1 MPNRLAVNIVGRKLD
16 RVVQL
21 FLAGDSRDDRR
32 HPAQVLNTPAEPTE
46 QELDFPTDRE
56 LFAITHGR

>member
-1 MPNRLAVNIVGRKLD
+1 MLNSNPPSIVGRKLD

-32 HPAQVLNTPAEPTE
+32 RPDRVLKTPAVPTE
-46 QELDFPTDRE
+46 QELYFPTERE